1 MRAIFAITLSLT
13 VLMGTTS
20 GCQKVIEQDIIV
32 DNVIYG
38 IDTIPVYASAADK
51 DRIKTPTQYISTLY
65 SHLYFRP
72 ISSQILAD
80 LSVLQLANGGKQLVN
95 DLIIESFL
103 LDDEVVSTLPNATEM
118 RDDIDDF
125 VEMTYLRFYLRYPTA
140 YEKFGVIRMI
150 EEDADITPL
159 EVYRAFLLANEY
171 YFY

>member
-1 MRAIFAITLSLT
+1 
-13 VLMGTTS
+13 MGTTS
-20 GCQKVIEQDIIV
+20 GCQKVIEQNIIV

-38 IDTIPVYASAADK
+38 IDTIPVYASAVDK

-80 LSVLQLANGGKQLVN
+80 LSVLQLANGSRQLVN
-95 DLIIESFL
+95 DMIIESFL
-103 LDDEVVSTLPNATEM
+103 LDEEVLGTLPNAMEM

-140 YEKFGVIRMI
+140 YEKFGLIRMI
-150 EEDADITPL
+150 EEDAEITPL
-159 EVYRAFLLANEY
+159 EIYRAFLLANEY